1 MEKHCSIDPP
11 IQGSKTPLIQNSNTP
26 SIQQSNLPITMLTRT
41 MSSAYMEWAKLHSGS
56 KYNLA
61 SSGVRWYVLKDLPVT
76 LEQLE
81 INGPSA
87 YGHPPLQEAIA
98 RHCNVNT
105 DMVVAAAGTSMANH
119 LAMAVTFEPGD
130 EVLIE
135 HPTYELLL
143 SAAQYLGAKVK
154 RFARRFEDGFRLDL
168 HEIERALTP
177 RTRLILLANL
187 HNPSGAFVDNNTLA
201 QVGAMARS
209 VGARVLV
216 DEVYLEAMFEQR
228 PASAIHLGNEFIVTS
243 SLTKAFGLNGL
254 RCGWVLAEPE
264 LARKMWRLN
273 DLFGVIP
280 AHPAELLSVIAFQH
294 LDHLAASAKILLQ
307 NNLALLHH
315 FLEAHPELPCLKPRF
330 GSIAFPQLPRGEVA
344 KLGARLRE
352 HYDTTIVPG
361 NFFEMPEHFR
371 IAVGAETHIVQ
382 EGLERLG
389 RALQEIKK

>member
-1 MEKHCSIDPP
+1 MP
-11 IQGSKTPLIQNSNTP
+11 
-26 SIQQSNLPITMLTRT
+26 TRT
-41 MSSAYMEWAKLHSGS
+41 ISSAYMEWAKLHSGS

-61 SSGVRWYVLKDLPVT
+61 SSGVRWYSLRDLPVT

-98 RHCNVNT
+98 RHFNVT
-105 DMVVAAAGTSMANH
+105 PEMVVAAAGTSMANH
-119 LAMAVTFEPGD
+119 LAMAATFEPGD

-143 SAAQYLGAKVK
+143 STAQYLGAKVK
-154 RFARRFEDGFRLDL
+154 RFARNFDDGFRLDL
-168 HEIERALTP
+168 REIERALTP
-177 RTRLILLANL
+177 RTRLLVLANL
-187 HNPSGAFVDNNTLA
+187 HNPSGAFVDNATLA
-201 QVGAMARS
+201 ELGAMARS

-228 PASAIHLGNEFIVTS
+228 PASAIHLGSEFIVTS

-254 RCGWVLAEPE
+254 RCGWILAEPA

-280 AHPAELLSVIAFQH
+280 AHPAELLSVLAFQH
-294 LDHLAASAKILLQ
+294 LDHIAASAKVLLQ
-307 NNLALLHH
+307 KNLALLHH
-315 FLEAHPELPCLKPRF
+315 FLEAHPELPCFRPQF
-330 GSIAFPQLPRGEVA
+330 GSIAFPKFTSGEVA
-344 KLGARLRE
+344 KLCAHLRE
-352 HYDTTIVPG
+352 HYDTTVVPG
-361 NFFEMPEHFR
+361 EFFEMPEHFR
-371 IAVGAETHIVQ
+371 IAVGAETSIVK

-389 RALQEIKK
+389 KALHDLKK